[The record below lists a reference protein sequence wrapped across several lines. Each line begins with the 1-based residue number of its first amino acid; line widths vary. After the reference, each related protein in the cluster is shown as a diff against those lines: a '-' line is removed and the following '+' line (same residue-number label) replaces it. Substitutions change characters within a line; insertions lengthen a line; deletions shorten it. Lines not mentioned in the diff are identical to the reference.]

1 MSSDRRQVRLIK
13 PSKHAAR
20 EAWLQARELRR
31 VCAATVERLA
41 LELKAAK
48 EALAH
53 ARDVEADNADEW
65 ESLLLEEKLPL
76 ADTAREPE
84 GDFDPLR
91 T

>member
-13 PSKHAAR
+13 PSKHNAR

-31 VCAATVERLA
+31 VCAATVARLA
-41 LELKAAK
+41 ADLKAAK

-53 ARDVEADNADEW
+53 AQDVEHDNADEW

-76 ADTAREPE
+76 AETASAQGE
-84 GDFDPLR
+84 DFDPLR